1 VLSPEICVERKS
13 VADLIQSLGSGRL
26 FHQAETMLRHYKRP
40 ALLIEFDEGK
50 PFALQGPGDLGSDIS
65 PQSVTSKLSLLIIHF
80 PKLRLLWSRSAA
92 HTVSIFQALKANQ
105 AEPDVAIAAIV
116 GYSPHRAPWVQCCVP
131 VAPPCQTDGSLCH
144 SCAIRTSQSN
154 NQRLTEQSLL

>member
-1 VLSPEICVERKS
+1 
-13 VADLIQSLGSGRL
+13 
-26 FHQAETMLRHYKRP
+26 MLRHYKRP

-116 GYSPHRAPWVQCCVP
+116 GAPSARGAEQKFNVTPQDFLRQLPGVHAHNYRKLMNSVLNLSQLAAKSKEELTAIIGEVNARLLYEFLHRNA
-131 VAPPCQTDGSLCH
+131 
-144 SCAIRTSQSN
+144 
-154 NQRLTEQSLL
+154 